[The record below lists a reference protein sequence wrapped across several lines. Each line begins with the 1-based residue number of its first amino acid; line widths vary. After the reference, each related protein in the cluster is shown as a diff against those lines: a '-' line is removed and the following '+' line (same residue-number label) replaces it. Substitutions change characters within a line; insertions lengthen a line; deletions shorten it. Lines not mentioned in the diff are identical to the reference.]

1 MGGQVGRPV
10 RTAGRLVVRTG
21 TVLSVVGGSLVVA
34 SAPASA
40 ATTLTVTNTADSGP
54 GSLRAAVDAAV
65 DGDTI
70 VFDLDAG
77 ETDIALTSQLVID
90 SAVDIQGPGS
100 SALAVHGGAGNRVFY
115 VYDSTPGTVSISGL
129 TIADGDVSTNGG
141 GVLVIDGTHLVL
153 DGVDVSGNQADAL
166 GGGVAAIDAS
176 LDLRNSTVSG
186 NTASG
191 GGGLGVGGGSG
202 VSIAATT
209 FTANTAD
216 TTAPGPDGVSGLG
229 GGAFLSYVDGEVS
242 VTGSGFFGNQAA
254 KYGGLG
260 LSDITGTVTI
270 AGTDIG
276 AADPGAGNQAYLAG
290 GLGLAHIAGDL
301 TVSDSSIS
309 GNTAEYGGGGFKYS
323 DATIG
328 DVAYIEAN
336 DRRPAP
342 GICVLRHP
350 DDPAHHRH
358 GQRRPRRRRHQCQVR
373 GARAH
378 RPEVRRYHPGRNDHP
393 PGRVRSL
400 HRVGHD
406 RLRKR
411 HPVRWRDVRHLR
423 RRWREVLRPHR
434 RVGRPRPWRHHIR
447 TLHRV
452 RQHGSGWRRGG
463 GQVRGG
469 LRRCQHDLGEPG
481 RRHRQRWLGRGSG
494 SVRLQPLGD
503 QQHDLGQHLVRC
515 RRRHP
520 GLPGMGRATSPPTWL
535 GTELTIRHS
544 TIASNQASELRGGI
558 AVVSDA

>member
-1 MGGQVGRPV
+1 MGGQMGRPV

-54 GSLRAAVDAAV
+54 GSLWQPSMPPSTATPSSSTSTPARPTSPSPASWSSTAPSTSRARVPPPSPCTAAPA
-65 DGDTI
+65 T
-70 VFDLDAG
+70 ASS
-77 ETDIALTSQLVID
+77 TS
-90 SAVDIQGPGS
+90 
-100 SALAVHGGAGNRVFY
+100 
-115 VYDSTPGTVSISGL
+115 DSTPGTVSISGL
-129 TIADGDVSTNGG
+129 TIADGDASTNGG

-153 DGVDVSGNQADAL
+153 DGVDVSGNQADVL
-166 GGGVAAIDAS
+166 GGGVAAIDAP

-254 KYGGLG
+254 KYAGVG

-270 AGTDIG
+270 VGTDIG

-290 GLGLAHIAGDL
+290 GLGLADIAGDL

-336 DRRPAP
+336 AGTLPP

-358 GQRRPRRRRHQCQVR
+358 GNHALV
-373 GARAH
+373 GAGISVKYGE
-378 RPEVRRYHPGRNDHP
+378 PERIAQKYGGITPVETITVPVVSGRFTVSDTTVSGNGIPSGGETSGTYVGGGVKTSAPP
-393 PGRVRSL
+393 PGRRTPPMAAS
-400 HRVGHD
+400 HSNAPPCPAT
-406 RLRKR
+406 RLRVA
-411 HPVRWRDVRHLR
+411 P
-423 RRWREVLRPHR
+423 
-434 RVGRPRPWRHHIR
+434 
-447 TLHRV
+447 
-452 RQHGSGWRRGG
+452 GWRSSTGRSPSMPA
-463 GQVRGG
+463 RS
-469 LRRCQHDLGEPG
+469 RRTRP
-481 RRHRQRWLGRGSG
+481 
-494 SVRLQPLGD
+494 
-503 QQHDLGQHLVRC
+503 
-515 RRRHP
+515 
-520 GLPGMGRATSPPTWL
+520 ATSAAVARAGVWLRSPPAC
-535 GTELTIRHS
+535 R
-544 TIASNQASELRGGI
+544 
-558 AVVSDA
+558 